1 MRQHSPSI
9 CFPEGAIVWT
19 GVTLEE
25 FMECELNPATN
36 RMTRMLA
43 DMTNISCNADLLNN
57 KQRSDELMLESA
69 KYNLRTFAYFGL
81 TEFQRESQD
90 IFEKTFKVSFSKEFG
105 QQETNASKMNLTSA
119 TLTRIQEINH
129 LDVALYRWAKD
140 LFLSR
145 VG

>member
-1 MRQHSPSI
+1 MRQHNPSR

-25 FMECELNPATN
+25 FMECELNPAAN

-43 DMTNISCNADLLNN
+43 DLTNISCNADLLNN
-57 KQRSDELMLESA
+57 KTRSDQVMLESA
-69 KYNLRTFAYFGL
+69 KYNLQTFAYFGL

-90 IFEKTFKVSFSKEFG
+90 IFENTFKISFSKEFG
-105 QQETNASKMNLTSA
+105 QETNASKMNLTSE
-119 TLTRIQEINH
+119 TLTRIQEINY
-129 LDVALYRWAKD
+129 LDVDLYRWARE

-145 VG
+145 LG